1 MSDDSAEPPNNG
13 AVLSIAQILKNV
25 MSSAADA
32 EIGAL
37 FVNSRLEI
45 PARTMLIEMGHPQP
59 PTPMQTDNT
68 TALGFVTKNLQPKQT
83 KSTHMQHWW
92 MRDRQYQKQFRYYWG
107 KGSGNKGDYQ
117 SKHFCPAHHTQVR
130 PEYLTPSKVLNALRK
145 LYGMSP
151 HEF

>member
-1 MSDDSAEPPNNG
+1 MEKAHYFLDYAASHPDTVLTYKASDMVLSVHSDASYLSAPRARSRTGGHFYMSDDSAEPPNNG

-37 FVNSRLEI
+37 FVNSRLAI

-68 TALGFVTKNLQPKQT
+68 TALGFVTKHLQPKQT

-92 MRDRQYQKQFRYYWG
+92 MRDRQDQK
-107 KGSGNKGDYQ
+107 
-117 SKHFCPAHHTQVR
+117 
-130 PEYLTPSKVLNALRK
+130 
-145 LYGMSP
+145 
-151 HEF
+151 